1 MHYSAFLWAWSTDS
15 CIKMHNGARS
25 VATPILLYRLGRTE
39 PKGDGR
45 LSKVMVRAEGFE
57 PPQPFGHKIL
67 SLARLPVPPRPQRH
81 QQQQYTDFLGT
92 IASLFV
98 GVAVDGSGYR

>member
-1 MHYSAFLWAWSTDS
+1 MHYSAFSCAWSTDL

-67 SLARLPVPPRPQRH
+67 SLARLPVPPRPQPNYNIPIFEGQSPPH
-81 QQQQYTDFLGT
+81 F
-92 IASLFV
+92 
-98 GVAVDGSGYR
+98 YRRP